1 MNRLDPLRAVVLTV
15 LLATASGLSAATLV
29 PVEAPSGAVSLAPR
43 LASTEGSRAVLSWL
57 DVTDTGHRF
66 MLSEFDG
73 GRFGPARTVAEGDRF
88 FANWADTPGIQAGH
102 QDLWLAHWLLRSG
115 RGSYAY
121 DIAMATSEDRGR
133 TWSAPF
139 SPHDDGTLTEHGFV
153 STYLD
158 PESESESGLGAVWL
172 DGRETEPAAED
183 RPENH
188 GAAHHHGSGSMTLRS
203 AVVRFDGGI
212 EGASLLDDRVC
223 DCCSTDT
230 ALTAD
235 GAVVVYRDRS
245 VDEIR
250 DIALIRRSEQGWS
263 EPITVHPDGWRI
275 SACPVNGPAVLARG
289 NRVMVAWFTM
299 AEDLPRVRLALS
311 DDGGHSFDQPISLDP
326 GIALGRVDLAW
337 KGEQFVLS
345 WLAETASGAAL
356 RIARFD
362 AGGAMIDRHDLT
374 TLDKG
379 RISGV
384 PRLLG
389 LGDDRLLLSW
399 TEAAGEPA
407 RPRVR
412 AGLVHFERIRADAAI
427 TDTAGESI
435 QGHR

>member
-1 MNRLDPLRAVVLTV
+1 VNRLDPLRTIVATV
-15 LLATASGLSAATLV
+15 LLATASGLSAATLI

-43 LASTEGSRAVLSWL
+43 LASAEGSHAVLSWL

-73 GRFGPARTVAEGDRF
+73 GRFGPARAVAEGDRF

-102 QDLWLAHWLLRSG
+102 QGVWLAHWLVRSG

-121 DIAMATSEDRGR
+121 DVVMATSDDRGQR
-133 TWSAPF
+133 WSAPF

-153 STYLD
+153 STFID
-158 PESESESGLGAVWL
+158 PVSGSGFGAVWL

-183 RPENH
+183 RHEHH

-203 AVVRFDGGI
+203 ALIRLDGEI
-212 EGASLLDDRVC
+212 EDSSLLDARVC
-223 DCCSTDT
+223 DCCPTDT
-230 ALTAD
+230 ALAAD
-235 GAVVVYRDRS
+235 GPIVVYRDRS
-245 VDEIR
+245 VDEVR

-311 DDGGHSFDQPISLDP
+311 DDGGRSFDQPISLDP
-326 GIALGRVDLAW
+326 GIALGRVDLGW
-337 KGEQFVLS
+337 EGERFVLS
-345 WLAETASGAAL
+345 WLAETESGAAL

-362 AGGAMIDRHDLT
+362 AGGSMIDRHDLT
-374 TLDKG
+374 TLDQG

-399 TEAAGEPA
+399 TEALGEPA
-407 RPRVR
+407 RPRVQV
-412 AGLVHFERIRADAAI
+412 GLIHFERQPADAAP
-427 TDTAGESI
+427 TDQAAESTPD
-435 QGHR
+435 RR